1 MLSDVSS
8 LYMTLI
14 FIEIIAALILPL
26 ILALAQMDRWF
37 SSRKHKAIVS
47 RRSISPVQ
55 P

>member
-1 MLSDVSS
+1 MLSDISS
-8 LYMTLI
+8 PYLALI

-37 SSRKHKAIVS
+37 SSRERKAIV
-47 RRSISPVQ
+47 RGRSISPVQ